1 MKPKTTYNKNEGL
14 KVKSLKYHLPLT
26 PKEWISKQ

>member
-26 PKEWISKQ
+26 LKRMDL